1 MLWRSEVKKLLLVR
15 KGLLLLL
22 LCLLGKI
29 LFLGIFPE
37 MKDPRISLSQ
47 SQYNKY
53 LQKLHGESTPEKNDQ
68 VKYEY
73 EQYLET
79 IDLRETMEQK
89 HKKLEISE
97 EEYEEYA
104 KELEQAFLR
113 KNAAEIFSEKA
124 IQFDAQATDLPPAH
138 YIYEYG
144 WQTIFSLQ
152 QFPDI
157 FLLAGLLILAA
168 QSFTSEAAAG
178 ILPILLC
185 AKNGRT
191 HLFFAKLCSLLLVGL
206 IAALAFGGVE
216 VLILSLR
223 GWCNDP
229 QAPIYSV
236 SVMTECQLPLSLGD
250 AYLMTLFLRAFTALL
265 FSAVVYGLS
274 VWIKSPVNT
283 VFAGMCLLVLPL
295 FFGNH
300 VMMFTH
306 GGLLCATRVLNAL
319 EQGWFAAVPFT
330 IIAAYSVGIVILAGN
345 RYRRGL

>member
-1 MLWRSEVKKLLLVR
+1 MPFPVKKSRLTFAKAERPYLVLQKLLLVR

-124 IQFDAQATDLPPAH
+124 SQFSKNTLM
-138 YIYEYG
+138 
-144 WQTIFSLQ
+144 L
-152 QFPDI
+152 FPSI
-157 FLLAGLLILAA
+157 SCALCSTLAA
-168 QSFTSEAAAG
+168 
-178 ILPILLC
+178 
-185 AKNGRT
+185 
-191 HLFFAKLCSLLLVGL
+191 
-206 IAALAFGGVE
+206 
-216 VLILSLR
+216 
-223 GWCNDP
+223 
-229 QAPIYSV
+229 APHTVWFKAVRFRRSV
-236 SVMTECQLPLSLGD
+236 SARSTS
-250 AYLMTLFLRAFTALL
+250 
-265 FSAVVYGLS
+265 
-274 VWIKSPVNT
+274 SPSP
-283 VFAGMCLLVLPL
+283 A
-295 FFGNH
+295 
-300 VMMFTH
+300 
-306 GGLLCATRVLNAL
+306 
-319 EQGWFAAVPFT
+319 
-330 IIAAYSVGIVILAGN
+330 
-345 RYRRGL
+345 